1 MNQESIEEMAMAPSH
16 LFERL
21 ERVFQQEA
29 KSGTHEL
36 QSWSKRRLTSWRL
49 TFPTLMSPHT
59 APDFGSPIRS
69 GTKIPLKSLHRN

>member
-36 QSWSKRRLTSWRL
+36 QS
-49 TFPTLMSPHT
+49 
-59 APDFGSPIRS
+59 
-69 GTKIPLKSLHRN
+69 